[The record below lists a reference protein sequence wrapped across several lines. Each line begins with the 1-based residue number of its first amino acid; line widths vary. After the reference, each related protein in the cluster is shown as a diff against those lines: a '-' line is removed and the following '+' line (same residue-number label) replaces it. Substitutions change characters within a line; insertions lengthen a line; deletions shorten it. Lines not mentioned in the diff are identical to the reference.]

1 MKRLSFWTL
10 FTVFMF
16 TSTLPLTVS
25 GQSTSLS
32 LEPPSIE
39 VPFVDLELG
48 EIVVSVNLTFNN
60 ISYLKK
66 FDLLLTFDGSMLE
79 YYTDHAGDWGYG
91 GSRST
96 SPHYG
101 SVSMSGEL
109 LDERI
114 ISGSGTFYTFTFR
127 VLNVGSSQI
136 SLQYIY
142 LEDKFGSV
150 IPYIISNDNVTTEI
164 IPLETW
170 VDGEYEELV
179 QTYDLLLDDFQT
191 LNATHMVLLSDYSSL
206 NSDYDLLLDD
216 FQTLNAT
223 HMVLLSDYSSLDSA
237 YEQLDSDYD
246 SLNDDYSKLKT
257 DYEKK
262 EEDIS
267 TKTNLMYLFVITTIA
282 LGGTVAYLVTK
293 KKPRFQ

>member
-1 MKRLSFWTL
+1 MKRAFFWTL

-79 YYTDHAGDWGYG
+79 YYTDHAGDWGYS

-96 SPHYG
+96 NPHYS

-109 LDERI
+109 TDERI

-127 VLNVGSSQI
+127 VLSVGSSQI
-136 SLQYIY
+136 FLQEIY
-142 LEDKFGSV
+142 LEDKFGSE
-150 IPYIISNDNVTTEI
+150 IPHVISNDNVTIEI
-164 IPLETW
+164 IPLEIW
-170 VDGEYEELV
+170 IDGEYADLV
-179 QTYDLLLDDFQT
+179 QAYDLLLEDFQT
-191 LNATHMVLLSDYSSL
+191 LNATYEALLSDYNSL
-206 NSDYDLLLDD
+206 N
-216 FQTLNAT
+216 
-223 HMVLLSDYSSLDSA
+223 SA
-237 YEQLDSDYD
+237 YEQLDSNYASLSDEYD
-246 SLNDDYSKLKT
+246 KLSKENGRK
-257 DYEKK
+257 D
-262 EEDIS
+262 EEIC
-267 TKTNLMYLFVITTIA
+267 TKTNLMYLFVVTTIV
-282 LGGTVAYLVTK
+282 LGGIAAYLATK
-293 KKPRFQ
+293 KKQQHQTNTSRLASS